1 MNHIIT
7 RPVSSRMFLRH
18 RSAYLEWRHS
28 NESSPD
34 FVKDMAS
41 HLGLRMPLISRVH
54 IPRCRSTS
62 QQRPSCFHSQLENF
76 GAKASS
82 SCFHK
87 SDSMLS
93 LQAVLQLKYANV
105 HIRSRLLSND
115 FMAVAIAGQ
124 RFMDTMNQYVE
135 DLQHAA
141 VQQMQLRSQL
151 IKIGVDKD
159 TVTAIDAVLKQMDS
173 RIAEIGTEMS
183 VLWQHL
189 SALVNHQENYNSA
202 ATLQQTVG
210 MPGITA
216 C

>member
-1 MNHIIT
+1 
-7 RPVSSRMFLRH
+7 
-18 RSAYLEWRHS
+18 
-28 NESSPD
+28 
-34 FVKDMAS
+34 
-41 HLGLRMPLISRVH
+41 
-54 IPRCRSTS
+54 
-62 QQRPSCFHSQLENF
+62 
-76 GAKASS
+76 
-82 SCFHK
+82 
-87 SDSMLS
+87 
-93 LQAVLQLKYANV
+93 
-105 HIRSRLLSND
+105 
-115 FMAVAIAGQ
+115 
-124 RFMDTMNQYVE
+124 MDTMNQYVE